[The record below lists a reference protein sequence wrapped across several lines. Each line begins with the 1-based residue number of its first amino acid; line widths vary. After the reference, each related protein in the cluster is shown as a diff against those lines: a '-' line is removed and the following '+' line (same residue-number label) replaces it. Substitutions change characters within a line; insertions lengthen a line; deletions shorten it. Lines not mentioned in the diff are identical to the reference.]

1 VGGET
6 TAGECIGSKSEV
18 AGVLTLAL
26 QRCEGICFSNVAS
39 LMKVER
45 WIDTHVVKVVLH
57 QPIVGG
63 YTVTI
68 DVSPA

>member
-1 VGGET
+1 
-6 TAGECIGSKSEV
+6 
-18 AGVLTLAL
+18 
-26 QRCEGICFSNVAS
+26 